1 MLVDSLE
8 PWPQESNILVDYSVP
23 CRNRIRPV
31 LDSLF
36 VDTSL
41 RKDEELTR
49 MKISETRGYLG
60 ASIFKGANIFDQRST
75 PQSLVFAV
83 KSTWS

>member
-1 MLVDSLE
+1 M
-8 PWPQESNILVDYSVP
+8 QESNILVDYTVP

-31 LDSLF
+31 LDSPF

-41 RKDEELTR
+41 RKDEELTI

-60 ASIFKGANIFDQRST
+60 TSIFKGANIFDRRSA